1 MKQLWLYLLL
11 CCANIASA
19 AELRPVAVDLWLLPG
34 EFVPGQQP
42 DGNSVMLRGSKG
54 WIVFDTGRHPEHT
67 LKLLDFARAS
77 RLPIAAVVNSHW
89 HLDHIGGNARFRGAV
104 PGLRIYGSE
113 AIGHALTGWLA
124 RYRAQLLAV
133 IADPKT
139 SDADRASY
147 RSEVALIDAGRALA
161 PSIPIR
167 DTRNWRIAGRDL
179 RLGLV
184 SRAVTEGDVWLYDR
198 KSRTL
203 LAGDLVTFPVPFFDT
218 ACPSGW
224 QQALR
229 GLEAVAFKRVV
240 PGHGPVLSRVQ
251 FQQYV
256 GAFDGLLECADSTR
270 SSADCAAQWNAA
282 LGDLLPA
289 ADQPRTAAMLDYYF
303 NQVLRAPE
311 AQQQCPS
318 ADSSSAPDA

>member
-1 MKQLWLYLLL
+1 MKRLCLYLLL
-11 CCANIASA
+11 WLWAGGALA
-19 AELRPVAVDLWLLPG
+19 AELRPVAVEVWWLPG

-67 LKLLDFARAS
+67 LTLLDFARAS
-77 RLPIAAVVNSHW
+77 RLPIAGVVNSHW

-104 PGLRIYGSE
+104 PGLRIYASA
-113 AIGHALTGWLA
+113 AIDSALGGWLA
-124 RYRAQLLAV
+124 RYRAQLLAI

-139 SDADRASY
+139 READRANY
-147 RSEVALIDAGRALA
+147 RSEVALIDAGRALT
-161 PSIPIR
+161 PSIQIR

-203 LAGDLVTFPVPFFDT
+203 AAGDLVTFPVPFFDT

-224 QQALR
+224 QQALH
-229 GLEAVAFKRVV
+229 GLESVAFKRVV
-240 PGHGPVLSRVQ
+240 PGHGPILSRLQ

-256 GAFDGLLECADSTR
+256 GAFDGLLECAASTR
-270 SSADCAAQWNAA
+270 SSAECAADWNAA

-289 ADQPRTAAMLDYYF
+289 SERARTGAMIDYYF
-303 NQVLRAPE
+303 TQLLRTPE
-311 AQQQCPS
+311 AQQHCSP
-318 ADSSSAPDA
+318 ADRE